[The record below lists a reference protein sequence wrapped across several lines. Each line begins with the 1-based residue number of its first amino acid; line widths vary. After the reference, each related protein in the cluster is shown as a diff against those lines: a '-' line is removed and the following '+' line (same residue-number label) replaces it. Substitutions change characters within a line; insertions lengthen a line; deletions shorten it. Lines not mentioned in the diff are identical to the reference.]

1 MQIFLFSRRIL
12 LSALQVT
19 QIPLKGNIST
29 VIKDFFM
36 KAQEILPSLGKKK
49 KKKKEY
55 EVCVITSK
63 YSLNL

>member
-49 KKKKEY
+49 KKKG
-55 EVCVITSK
+55 I
-63 YSLNL
+63 